1 MQMIPKDILRIIDA
15 NLNRAGEGLRV
26 LEEFARMSLND
37 TGLTQRLKNL
47 RHELLVTDT
56 HFQERLVQARDSESD
71 IGADMKAAGQHE
83 RTNSQSI
90 IVANARRAQES
101 LRVLEETAR
110 AYDTGIGTEKYGKAR
125 FELYTVEK
133 ELLSSMLRDDK
144 LRRLR
149 GLYVIIDTEAL
160 RGRDHVESTAQVIK
174 AGAQVIQLRDKEHK
188 KAKLIGIA
196 QKMGQLCRE
205 KGVLFIVND
214 YLDVALAAD
223 ADGLH
228 LGEEDLPAAVARGLL
243 PQDKILGCSARTVEK
258 AGAAIA
264 EGADHLGVG
273 GMFPTTSK
281 EGNEVI
287 GTAGL
292 RAIREAT
299 DVPLVAIGGINKK
312 NMSSVLEAGADAVAV
327 ISAVLGAGDI
337 EAATRELL
345 KVIEGGSRG

>member
-1 MQMIPKDILRIIDA
+1 MEMIPKDILRIIDA

-56 HFQERLVQARDSESD
+56 HFHERLVQARDSESD
-71 IGADMKAAGQHE
+71 IGIDMKAAGQGE
-83 RTNSQSI
+83 QTDPQSI

-110 AYDTGIGTEKYGKAR
+110 AYDTGIDTGKYGKAR

-133 ELLSSMLRDDK
+133 ELLSAMLREDK

-149 GLYVIIDTEAL
+149 GLYVIVDTEAL
-160 RGRDHVESTAQVIK
+160 RGRDHVESTALVIE
-174 AGAQVIQLRDKEHK
+174 AGVKVIQLRDKEHK
-188 KAKLIGIA
+188 KAKLIDIA
-196 QKMGQLCRE
+196 QEMGKLCRE
-205 KGVLFIVND
+205 NGVLFIVND
-214 YLDVALAAD
+214 YIDVALAAD

-228 LGEEDLPAAVARGLL
+228 LGEEDLPAVVARGLL
-243 PQDKILGCSARTVEK
+243 PRDKILGCSVRTIEK
-258 AGAAIA
+258 ARSAIA

-281 EGNEVI
+281 EDNEVI

-292 RAIREAT
+292 RAIREAV
-299 DVPLVAIGGINKK
+299 DVPLVAIGGINKD

-337 EAATRELL
+337 EIATRQLL